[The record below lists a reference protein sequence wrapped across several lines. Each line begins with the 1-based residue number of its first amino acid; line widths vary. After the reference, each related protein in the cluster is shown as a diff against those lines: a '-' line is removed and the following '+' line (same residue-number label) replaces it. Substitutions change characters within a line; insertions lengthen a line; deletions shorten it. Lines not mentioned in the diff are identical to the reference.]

1 MEENKKKDQAVQN
14 GGNKEGGNGGRR
26 RRNRHHHKNGGGNP
40 NAQAQNGQNQPAQN
54 KPQQNQNSQ
63 AQKPQQNQPNQ
74 GKPQQPQKQKGEQ
87 GKQNPQNQ
95 NGNKHKNKQGHN
107 NNGQNQNNQQQKPQ
121 QQQPQKGQQQK
132 PQNNKNN
139 GGNKEKPVEKKEE
152 NRKDTYLYVLDGNLY
167 VNLTNKCS
175 NACDFCVRNE
185 RTSYYGN
192 YLWLKNGDP
201 SAEKVMAVANG
212 YGDLTRFK
220 EVVFCGFGEPTYK
233 VAEML
238 ALCDYFHE
246 KGLKTRLNTNGQGNL
261 INKRDIT
268 PDLKGKIDFVNISL
282 NASCYEKYQPICR
295 SQYREAGF
303 EGMIEFAKLCRRNG
317 IDCRF
322 SIVDCIGEEEVQACK
337 YLADSVKIPL
347 YVRKYIQDS

>member
-1 MEENKKKDQAVQN
+1 MEEKKNEQAVANGNN
-14 GGNKEGGNGGRR
+14 GGNNGARR
-26 RRNRHHHKNGGGNP
+26 RRNRNRHHRGGNGGNNGNNQ
-40 NAQAQNGQNQPAQN
+40 NAQAQEKPN
-54 KPQQNQNSQ
+54 KPQQNQPKN
-63 AQKPQQNQPNQ
+63 
-74 GKPQQPQKQKGEQ
+74 EQ
-87 GKQNPQNQ
+87 GKQGGGQ
-95 NGNKHKNKQGHN
+95 NGGKQKHKNKQG
-107 NNGQNQNNQQQKPQ
+107 NGQNQQPIQQKQPQPQ
-121 QQQPQKGQQQK
+121 QKQQPKNQG
-132 PQNNKNN
+132 KNN
-139 GGNKEKPVEKKEE
+139 GKEKPVEKKEE
-152 NRKDTYLYVLDGNLY
+152 NRKDTYLYTLDGNLY

-185 RTSYYGN
+185 KSSYFGN
-192 YLWLKNGDP
+192 YLWLRNGDP
-201 SAEKVMAVANG
+201 TAEKVMAAANG
-212 YGDLTRFK
+212 YGDLSRFK

-233 VAEML
+233 VAEMV

-295 SQYREAGF
+295 SQFREAGF
-303 EGMIEFAKLCRRNG
+303 DGMIEFAKLCRRNG

-337 YLADSVKIPL
+337 YLAESVKIPL
-347 YVRKYIQDS
+347 YVRKYITES

>member
-1 MEENKKKDQAVQN
+1 MEEKKNEQAVANGNN
-14 GGNKEGGNGGRR
+14 GGNNGARR
-26 RRNRHHHKNGGGNP
+26 RRNRNRHHRGGNGGNNGN
-40 NAQAQNGQNQPAQN
+40 NQNVQAQEKPN
-54 KPQQNQNSQ
+54 KPQQNQPKN
-63 AQKPQQNQPNQ
+63 
-74 GKPQQPQKQKGEQ
+74 EQ
-87 GKQNPQNQ
+87 GKQGGGQNNGQ
-95 NGNKHKNKQGHN
+95 NGGKQKHKNKQG
-107 NNGQNQNNQQQKPQ
+107 NGQNQQPIQQKQPQPQ
-121 QQQPQKGQQQK
+121 QKQQPKNQG
-132 PQNNKNN
+132 KNN
-139 GGNKEKPVEKKEE
+139 GKEKPVEKKEE
-152 NRKDTYLYVLDGNLY
+152 NRKDTYLYTLDGNLY

-185 RTSYYGN
+185 KSSYFGN
-192 YLWLKNGDP
+192 YLWLRNGDP
-201 SAEKVMAVANG
+201 TAEKVMAAANG
-212 YGDLTRFK
+212 YGDLSRFK

-233 VAEML
+233 VAEMV

-295 SQYREAGF
+295 SQFREAGF
-303 EGMIEFAKLCRRNG
+303 DGMIEFAKLCRRNG

-337 YLADSVKIPL
+337 YLAESVKIPL
-347 YVRKYIQDS
+347 YVRKYITES